1 MILGLSLKLNFRHD
15 GLAEILQSPNSILLY
30 PSIKAV
36 DLESLPPLNGQSYNL
51 ILIDG
56 TWPQAKAMYNSS
68 PLLQEMKQ
76 AVLRLSGS
84 SQYVIRTQP
93 TEGCLST
100 LETAARALSILE
112 RNPFIQVC

>member
-1 MILGLSLKLNFRHD
+1 M
-15 GLAEILQSPNSILLY
+15 
-30 PSIKAV
+30 
-36 DLESLPPLNGQSYNL
+36 NGQFYNL

-56 TWPQAKAMYNSS
+56 TWPQAKAIYNSS
-68 PLLQEMKQ
+68 PMLQEMKQ
-76 AVLRLSGS
+76 AVLRISGC

-112 RNPFIQVC
+112 RNNVIQV